1 MAGNLVLLLGVF
13 AVINIFAFVWV
24 GMDKKRSLNRVE
36 RFPEVSF
43 FLISIFFA
51 SLGVLLGMFVFRHK
65 TKKIYFPV
73 GVCVLLLQ
81 QVLLVFLLFQQYS
94 IRAF

>member
-1 MAGNLVLLLGVF
+1 MTGNLVLLWGVLV
-13 AVINIFAFVWV
+13 VINIFAFALV
-24 GMDKKRSLNRVE
+24 GLDKKKSVNRTE

-51 SLGVLLGMFVFRHK
+51 SLGVLLGMFAFRHK

-73 GVCVLLLQ
+73 GICVLLIQ
-81 QVLLVFLLFQQYS
+81 QIFLVMLAFEKYS
-94 IRAF
+94 VSGF